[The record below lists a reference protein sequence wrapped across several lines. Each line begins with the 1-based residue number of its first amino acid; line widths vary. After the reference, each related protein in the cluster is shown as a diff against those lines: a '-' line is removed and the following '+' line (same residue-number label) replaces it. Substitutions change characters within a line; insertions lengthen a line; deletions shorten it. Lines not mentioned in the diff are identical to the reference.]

1 VNVGS
6 PEVGAAAIICFEW
19 LQRPENV
26 LAGKVSWTG
35 YLSEKAPTSIR
46 IEHHKTKAEVLHPL
60 EEVTPDGKVLFYAE
74 AEEILAKVPRLG
86 VPVVIRQYQD
96 GHTGA
101 VERDA
106 DQQGGT
112 EAQGGA
118 KAALQLHPG
127 RLPPR
132 GYD

>member
-1 VNVGS
+1 MV
-6 PEVGAAAIICFEW
+6 AAA
-19 LQRPENV
+19 ENV

-35 YLSEKAPTSIR
+35 YRSEKAPTSIR

-74 AEEILAKVPRLG
+74 AEEILAKVPRRG

-96 GHTGA
+96 GHTGLWNA
-101 VERDA
+101 MRINKVVRKLREELKLPSIF
-106 DQQGGT
+106 T
-112 EAQGGA
+112 
-118 KAALQLHPG
+118 PG

-132 GYD
+132 RYD